1 MARHARGAVSAF
13 LTDWSLRDVVDL
25 LIKLSPAITIV
36 FGLLAAQVQWKRQ
49 QRLNAELIAKNH
61 YREMLEHLLR
71 NSNLVERGLTPQSLA
86 LLATDHVE
94 FRRYVMLFAMV
105 AFALQEIYFATDP
118 RKNKHW
124 GEVIRLFF
132 DPFSAFMANET
143 YFSAAMSS
151 SVHPEFFAFTQHL
164 LGEHSTDPRPAFGSG
179 AP

>member
-1 MARHARGAVSAF
+1 MSVT
-13 LTDWSLRDVVDL
+13 LIDWSVRDVLDL

-36 FGLLAAQVQWKRQ
+36 FGLFAAQVQWKRQ

-71 NSNLVERGLTPQSLA
+71 NSNLVERGITPQSLA

-105 AFALQEIYFATDP
+105 SFALQEIYFATDP

-132 DPFSAFMANET
+132 DPFSAFMADET

-164 LGEHSTDPRPAFGSG
+164 RGEATTGKGLASGHGRP
-179 AP
+179 